1 MPITPIGVVM
11 HSEYPMLDGNQ
22 VKLVPLSKEHSS
34 ELWDSVG
41 NNPEVWKWLRLP
53 TVPNS
58 QVEIDLLVQKAINE
72 RDRGERLPFVVVNQS
87 GQVVGSVSLL
97 GFNQESERVEIGWV
111 FFAQKF
117 WGRGYASKALKLLV
131 HYAIQELNAYRIQL
145 TVMEGNDSSERM
157 VLKLGFKKEGILE
170 AYLKKVDGTRCDVG
184 LYRIL
189 KPEWHPNEM

>member
-1 MPITPIGVVM
+1 M
-11 HSEYPMLDGNQ
+11 HSEYPTLNGNQ

-34 ELWDSVG
+34 ELWNQSGTTLKFG
-41 NNPEVWKWLRLP
+41 NGCVFQPFRIPK
-53 TVPNS
+53 
-58 QVEIDLLVQKAINE
+58 VEIDLLVQAAINE

-97 GFNQESERVEIGWV
+97 GFNQDSERVEIGWV

-131 HYAIQELNAYRIQL
+131 DYAIQELNAYRIQL
-145 TVMEGNDSSERM
+145 TVTEGNTGSERM
-157 VLKLGFKKEGILE
+157 VLRLGFKKEGILE
-170 AYLKKVDGTRCDVG
+170 AYLKKADGTRCDTG